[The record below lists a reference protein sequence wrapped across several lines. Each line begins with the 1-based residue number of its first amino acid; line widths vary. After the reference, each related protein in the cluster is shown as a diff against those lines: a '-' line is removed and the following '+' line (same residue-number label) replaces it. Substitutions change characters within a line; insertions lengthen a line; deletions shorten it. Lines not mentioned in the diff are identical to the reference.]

1 MIQTSFDFG
10 IPIRLSRIFNEKSGR
25 SVVVALDH
33 GIAMGTIAGLENL
46 GKRIE
51 QVIEGRPEG
60 VLLNPGAIRRYGH
73 LLTGREA
80 PAAILAVDFP
90 MFFRYPGG
98 EAMDG
103 QVPTISAEEAARMG
117 ADMVKICMI
126 FGQEKTVRQILNF
139 EFVAKTIEKCHRVGL
154 PVMVEPTTWG
164 LGFTGKETKEAALLA
179 GMARIAFEIGAD
191 VVKSDFPNDPYE
203 MERIAEACPVPIV
216 LLGGSKSPDIETMLG
231 DVLVCVQRGAS
242 GVTFG
247 RNVWQHPEPQKMIRA
262 IQSIVH
268 DEDLEGALRIMR
280 QPR

>member
-1 MIQTSFDFG
+1 MVGPSFDYG
-10 IPIRLSRIFNEKSGR
+10 ISIRVSRIFNEKSGR
-25 SVVVALDH
+25 CVVVALDH
-33 GIAMGTIAGLENL
+33 GIALGAIAGLENL
-46 GKRIE
+46 GERIE
-51 QVIEGRPEG
+51 QVMRGKPDG

-73 LLTGREA
+73 LLTGKAA

-90 MFFRYPGG
+90 MFHRYPSG

-103 QVPTISAEEAARMG
+103 QVPTISAEEAARLG

-126 FGQEKTVRQILNF
+126 FGQENTSRQIRNF

-164 LGFTGKETKEAALLA
+164 LGLEGKKTKDAHLLA
-179 GMARIAFEIGAD
+179 GMARMAFEIGAD

-203 MERIAEACPVPIV
+203 MEKIAEACPVPIV
-216 LLGGSKSPDIETMLG
+216 LLGGSKSPDTETMLR
-231 DVLVCVQRGAS
+231 DVLVCMQRGAA

-262 IQSIVH
+262 IQSIVY
-268 DEDLEGALRIMR
+268 DEDLENALKIMK
-280 QPR
+280 

>member
-1 MIQTSFDFG
+1 MSAPSFDYG
-10 IPIRLSRIFNEKSGR
+10 ISIRMSRIFNEKSGR

-33 GIAMGTIAGLENL
+33 GIALGAIAGLENL
-46 GKRIE
+46 GERIE
-51 QVIEGRPEG
+51 QVMSGKPEG

-90 MFFRYPGG
+90 MFHSYPGG
-98 EAMDG
+98 ETIDG
-103 QVPTISAEEAARMG
+103 QVPTISAEEAARLG

-126 FGQEKTVRQILNF
+126 FGQEKTSRQIMNF

-164 LGFTGKETKEAALLA
+164 LGLEGKETKDAHLLA
-179 GMARIAFEIGAD
+179 GMARMAFEIGAD

-203 MERIAEACPVPIV
+203 MKKIAEACPVPIV
-216 LLGGSKSPDIETMLG
+216 LLGGSKSLDIETMLR
-231 DVLVCVQRGAS
+231 DVLVCMQRGAA

-247 RNVWQHPEPQKMIRA
+247 RNVWQHPEPGKMIRA

-268 DEDLEGALRIMR
+268 DEDLETALHIM
-280 QPR
+280 Q